1 MTTFWPFLVKR
12 HPHKPSKLLNLKGNQ
27 FIHVQIARLSARTIL
42 TLGAHQILMDVI
54 HIKAKLGLVNDTL
67 FMVFSGR
74 CAHQRV
80 AMFNL
85 EF

>member
-1 MTTFWPFLVKR
+1 LAV
-12 HPHKPSKLLNLKGNQ
+12 
-27 FIHVQIARLSARTIL
+27 VARLSARTIL
-42 TLGAHQILMDVI
+42 TLSTHQILMDVI
-54 HIKAKLGLVNDTL
+54 HFKAKSSWVNDTL
-67 FMVFSGR
+67 VNVFSGH

>member
-1 MTTFWPFLVKR
+1 
-12 HPHKPSKLLNLKGNQ
+12 
-27 FIHVQIARLSARTIL
+27 LSARTIL
-42 TLGAHQILMDVI
+42 TLSAHQILMDVI
-54 HIKAKLGLVNDTL
+54 NFNEKLSWVNDTL
-67 FMVFSGR
+67 LMVFSGR

>member
-1 MTTFWPFLVKR
+1 VLST
-12 HPHKPSKLLNLKGNQ
+12 LKSATALA
-27 FIHVQIARLSARTIL
+27 VVARLSARTIL
-42 TLGAHQILMDVI
+42 TLGAHQVLRDVI
-54 HIKAKLGLVNDTL
+54 HIKAKLSWVNDTL
-67 FMVFSGR
+67 INVFSGH

>member
-1 MTTFWPFLVKR
+1 MAATRFFEVNEASAMQCTDVKA
-12 HPHKPSKLLNLKGNQ
+12 S
-27 FIHVQIARLSARTIL
+27 FDYTQIARLSARTIL
-42 TLGAHQILMDVI
+42 TLSTHQILMDVI

-67 FMVFSGR
+67 HMVFSGR
-74 CAHQRV
+74 CAHQSV

>member
-1 MTTFWPFLVKR
+1 MAATRFFEINEAGAIQCTDVNASFDYT
-12 HPHKPSKLLNLKGNQ
+12 
-27 FIHVQIARLSARTIL
+27 QIARLSARTIF
-42 TLGAHQILMDVI
+42 TLSTHQILMDVI

-67 FMVFSGR
+67 HMVFSGR
-74 CAHQRV
+74 CAHQSV

>member
-1 MTTFWPFLVKR
+1 
-12 HPHKPSKLLNLKGNQ
+12 
-27 FIHVQIARLSARTIL
+27 LSARTIL
-42 TLGAHQILMDVI
+42 TLSTHQILMDVI

>member
-1 MTTFWPFLVKR
+1 MAATRFFEVNEASAIQCTDVKA
-12 HPHKPSKLLNLKGNQ
+12 S
-27 FIHVQIARLSARTIL
+27 FDYTQIARLSARTIL
-42 TLGAHQILMDVI
+42 TLGAHQVLRDVI
-54 HIKAKLGLVNDTL
+54 HIKAKLSWVNDTL
-67 FMVFSGR
+67 INVFSGH

>member
-1 MTTFWPFLVKR
+1 VTTFWPFLVKR
-12 HPHKPSKLLNLKGNQ
+12 HLDKPSNSLNLKENQ

-42 TLGAHQILMDVI
+42 TLSTHQILMDVI
-54 HIKAKLGLVNDTL
+54 HIKAKLGLVNDTV